1 MFPCAPL
8 TIAWAALP
16 PSLSLA
22 RAQDGCTPLHYA
34 AYSGRLANCT
44 TLLKAG
50 ANTEIADAS
59 GKTAKQVA
67 QEMKENK
74 VVDLITN
81 GPPTEEAA

>member
-1 MFPCAPL
+1 MLPL
-8 TIAWAALP
+8 
-16 PSLSLA
+16 SHA
-22 RAQDGCTPLHYA
+22 RTQDGCTPLHYA

-44 TLLKAG
+44 LLLKAG

-81 GPPTEEAA
+81 GPPTESAEDAA